1 MQKTSGQQ
9 KYKVIISAGGTGGHI
24 FPAVA
29 VANTLKE
36 RLGEVDIL
44 FIGAKDKMEMK
55 KVPASGYPIEGL
67 WISGLQRSLTLKNL
81 SFPFKVISSLY
92 NAGKIIKRFKPDAVA
107 GFGGF
112 ASGPTLRVAS
122 NKKIPTLIQEQNSYP
137 GITNKILSKKV
148 DKICVAYEG
157 MERFFPKE
165 KIVMTG
171 NPVRKEVIQVDGKRN
186 DAAKHFGLDA
196 GRKTLLIVGGSLGAL
211 AVNKAIAKSL
221 YKLVEEG
228 VQVLW
233 QTGEYF
239 YNDAVKAAKP
249 YSDKGVKVTAFIEK
263 MDFAYALA
271 DVIISRAGAIAI
283 TEITNIAKPAIL
295 VPLPTAAEDHQTK
308 NAMALVE
315 NNAALMVENRDVMEE
330 LAPAVINLL
339 NDEQKQEELKTNLKK
354 LAIDDAAE
362 KITDELL
369 KLMNYDE

>member
-1 MQKTSGQQ
+1 MQKTSGQR
-9 KYKVIISAGGTGGHI
+9 KYRVIISAGGTGGHI
-24 FPAVA
+24 FPAIA

-36 RLGEVDIL
+36 RLVEVDIL
-44 FIGAKDKMEMK
+44 FIGARDKMEMK
-55 KVPASGYPIEGL
+55 RVPAEGYHIEGL

-92 NAGKIIKRFKPDAVA
+92 NAGKIIRKFKPDAVA

-122 NKKIPTLIQEQNSYP
+122 NRKIPTLIQEQNSYP
-137 GITNKILSKKV
+137 GITNKILAKKV
-148 DKICVAYEG
+148 DKICVAYDG
-157 MERFFPKE
+157 MERFFPEE

-171 NPVRKEVIQVDGKRN
+171 NPVRKEVINTEGKRN
-186 DAAKHFGLDA
+186 EAAKHFGLDA
-196 GRKTLLIVGGSLGAL
+196 GKKTLFIVGGSLGAL
-211 AVNKAIAKSL
+211 AVNKAIVKSL
-221 YKLVEEG
+221 YKLVDEG

-239 YNDAVKAAKP
+239 YRDAVKAAKP
-249 YSDKGVKVTAFIEK
+249 YSGKGVKVTSFIEK
-263 MDFAYALA
+263 MDYAYALS

-283 TEITNIAKPAIL
+283 SEIANVAKPAIF

-315 NNAALMVENRDVMEE
+315 NNAALMVENKDVMEE
-330 LAPAVINLL
+330 LIPAVINLIK
-339 NDEQKQEELKTNLKK
+339 NEEKQTELKRNLKK

>member
-1 MQKTSGQQ
+1 MQKTSGQR
-9 KYKVIISAGGTGGHI
+9 KYRVIISAGGTGGHI
-24 FPAVA
+24 FPAIA

-36 RLGEVDIL
+36 KLVEVDIL
-44 FIGAKDKMEMK
+44 FIGARDKMEMK
-55 KVPASGYPIEGL
+55 RVPAEGYHIEGL

-92 NAGKIIKRFKPDAVA
+92 NAGKIIRKFKPDAVA

-122 NKKIPTLIQEQNSYP
+122 NRKIPTLIQEQNSYP
-137 GITNKILSKKV
+137 GITNKILAKKV
-148 DKICVAYEG
+148 DKICVAYDG
-157 MERFFPKE
+157 MERFFPEE

-171 NPVRKEVIQVDGKRN
+171 NPVRKEVINTEGKRN
-186 DAAKHFGLDA
+186 EAAKHFGLDA
-196 GRKTLLIVGGSLGAL
+196 GKKTLFIVGGSLGAL
-211 AVNKAIAKSL
+211 AVNKAIVKSL
-221 YKLVEEG
+221 YKLVDEG

-239 YNDAVKAAKP
+239 YRDAVKAAKP
-249 YSDKGVKVTAFIEK
+249 YSGKGVKVTSFIEK
-263 MDFAYALA
+263 MDYAYALS

-283 TEITNIAKPAIL
+283 SEIANVAKPAIF

-315 NNAALMVENRDVMEE
+315 NNAALMVENKDVMEE
-330 LAPAVINLL
+330 LTPAVINLIK
-339 NDEQKQEELKTNLKK
+339 NEEKQTELKRNLKK